1 MTIAERRD
9 ADLPWMS
16 SARHIPFAISGA
28 AAPHSAEFVRTFME
42 SGVSIL
48 RADTGRSLIW
58 LRNLAREPLLH
69 FLAIGAVIFAVNA
82 LIAPPAGKDRLIEV
96 TPEVRQ
102 SIVELFRTE
111 RHRDPTSEEMAPL
124 IEVWLL
130 NEITYRE
137 ALAQGLDRG
146 DEMIRERIMQK
157 MRLLIFGNVNIT
169 DPTEPELQQWLDS
182 HRRRYDIP
190 PSISFFEVPVPGP
203 DGAAE
208 AAELLRQIQRG
219 EEPEAVRLR
228 ARAFAKR
235 PYATLVNG
243 FGQEFIDRLS
253 SFPRGQW
260 QALQSGQDWHIV
272 RLDENFPGRQ
282 VDLNEVRDQVFTDA
296 KQDRVRTAATGTIRE
311 MGKAYTIRGTGRP

>member
-1 MTIAERRD
+1 
-9 ADLPWMS
+9 
-16 SARHIPFAISGA
+16 
-28 AAPHSAEFVRTFME
+28 
-42 SGVSIL
+42 
-48 RADTGRSLIW
+48 
-58 LRNLAREPLLH
+58 
-69 FLAIGAVIFAVNA
+69 
-82 LIAPPAGKDRLIEV
+82 V

-111 RHRDPTSEEMAPL
+111 RHRDPRPEEMAPL
-124 IEVWLL
+124 IDVWLL

-137 ALAQGLDRG
+137 ALTQGLDRG

-157 MRLLIFGNVNIT
+157 MRLLIFGNVSVT
-169 DPTEPELQQWLDS
+169 DPTDTDLQQWLDG

-190 PSISFFEVPVPGP
+190 PSISFFEVPVPGH

-208 AAELLRQIQRG
+208 TAELLRQIQRG

-243 FGQEFIDRLS
+243 FGQDFVDRLQT
-253 SFPRGQW
+253 FPRGQW

-272 RLDENFPGRQ
+272 RLDEVFPGRQ
-282 VDLNEVRDQVFTDA
+282 VDLSEVRDQVYADA
-296 KQDRVRTAATGTIRE
+296 RQDRVRAAATATIRE
-311 MGKAYTIRGTGRP
+311 MGKAYTIRGTQLP